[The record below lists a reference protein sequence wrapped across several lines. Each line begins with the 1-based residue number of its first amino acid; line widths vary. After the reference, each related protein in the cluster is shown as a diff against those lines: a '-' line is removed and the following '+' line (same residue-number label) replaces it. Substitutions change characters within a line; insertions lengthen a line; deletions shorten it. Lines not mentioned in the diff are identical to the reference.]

1 MKWTIVIMWFVNGSN
16 FEVPSLGHSYYW
28 FNTEAEC
35 EQHLL
40 NQLKYSKEYKVYRD
54 ANGLVLE
61 GPWIQGTQYQRCNLF
76 ALPE

>member
-16 FEVPSLGHSYYW
+16 FEVPSLGHSYDW

-61 GPWIQGTQYQRCNLF
+61 GPWSQGTQYQRCNLF